1 MCKKRNLHGLKF
13 SSSLSLH
20 QWLAAVPCTYE
31 EGPVFPCWV
40 HGAAGSLGLYG
51 YTSYVFCAA
60 AKWLWSW
67 AVLADLWTDTVW
79 QLMHFTFKACVLWM
93 AWCRRVLCFP
103 GECRQSGD
111 TSSFPSP
118 NHDIFRAEQSV
129 TQGFLQVWG
138 LWFHPGLCILHTFLI
153 PCGSDSVILED
164 LMFQKQCLK
173 KKKSCGIL
181 SFPPAPARV
190 LWILNM
196 HFPWG
201 AGLCSPLAVPDKNA
215 WSCGWTLRGAFLYLE
230 VSSTALPVFAKATE
244 I

>member
-1 MCKKRNLHGLKF
+1 MGEYYVQEEESSWAKVQFLLIPPPVACGSALHIWGGACVPLLSSWSCRKPGLIWIHI
-13 SSSLSLH
+13 L
-20 QWLAAVPCTYE
+20 
-31 EGPVFPCWV
+31 
-40 HGAAGSLGLYG
+40 
-51 YTSYVFCAA
+51 YVFCAA
-60 AKWLWSW
+60 AKWVWSW

-118 NHDIFRAEQSV
+118 NHDIFRAAQSV

-164 LMFQKQCLK
+164 LMFQKQC
-173 KKKSCGIL
+173 
-181 SFPPAPARV
+181 
-190 LWILNM
+190 
-196 HFPWG
+196 
-201 AGLCSPLAVPDKNA
+201 
-215 WSCGWTLRGAFLYLE
+215 
-230 VSSTALPVFAKATE
+230 
-244 I
+244 